1 MKPEAPGSIAMS
13 ESEDTDII
21 PAPTRIVRA
30 PADITTANSSLAK
43 PVIPS
48 QDSLAKVTYYKL
60 DLDTILDGLIPDPL
74 PESGGKDNAIH
85 HLNIIIF
92 GKPNTGKCLTGDDMV
107 PTTTGSIV
115 RVGNIHPG
123 LEVFSVDENFRLVK
137 DKIVAVAS
145 NGVRD
150 VFRVRLTDGRQIKL
164 TSNHPLLTAYGWR
177 QLSDLHEGMPV
188 AVPRFLPVQGKHLNH
203 DAAKVLGYLVAEGG
217 LTGTSP
223 RFTNSDQTIVAD
235 MGRSLAPFGLRLSEP
250 YEQINYQVVQIR
262 PGQPVRTD
270 DSRHQSYGYY
280 RRFAD
285 EFGLTRVGSR
295 GKRIPQS
302 VLRADNESLA
312 IFLSALF
319 AGDGWV
325 DSRGNIG
332 YGTTSPVL
340 AHQVQHCLLRFGIL
354 SKSRRGVRVLAWDR
368 KRQTVSYEVW
378 VPLEYRGKFEQ
389 HIALP
394 ERRILDSA
402 DAVSRH
408 EPRQIRGWS
417 QDDFP
422 LPIAYLRSRRDRS
435 GAWSG
440 GAFASMKEAQEF
452 ARKYARTYALKIA
465 EGDCFWPRIRSIEY
479 IGPAQ
484 TFDVQVEKTGNLVV
498 NDILVHN
505 TTLAE
510 SIAQSLARR
519 YGQRNVKALRATRDL
534 PGLFQNI
541 DKLFG
546 RFRKPPKAI
555 LLFADDM
562 TKALRKLSGTV
573 AVKNSNGQLEKMRRI
588 DYWLDKWYDIR
599 GELFKRGMREGLVVM
614 AAGLHRFYGGDID
627 LRADADLLLVRSTG
641 TPGTFDANKVEK
653 MLGSVVY
660 YAMRQHEVD
669 ALRDR
674 KELAWTAFVAKT
686 GSGVF
691 RVPRPSVSTKWL
703 MRNVGS
709 SETSQELAV
718 ELDEPKKKSAIEVV
732 ETKKKSSIE
741 EKPAV
746 QPRQHLQPKQH
757 QSKRDRRVSI
767 VLAAAGVLIIAYL
780 AWNYVLP
787 FLR

>member
-1 MKPEAPGSIAMS
+1 MS
-13 ESEDTDII
+13 ESENTDII
-21 PAPTRIVRA
+21 PAPSSIVRA
-30 PADITTANSSLAK
+30 PSEITTVNSGLAK
-43 PVIPS
+43 TVIPS
-48 QDSLAKVTYYKL
+48 KDSLAKVTYYKL

-74 PESGGKDNAIH
+74 PESIGKDNAIH

-92 GKPNTGKCLTGDDMV
+92 GKPNTGKCLTGDDVV
-107 PTTTGSIV
+107 PTTDGSIV
-115 RVGNIHPG
+115 RVGNLHPG

-203 DAAKVLGYLVAEGG
+203 DAAKVLGNLIAEGG
-217 LTGTSP
+217 LTGITP
-223 RFTNSDQTIVAD
+223 RFTNADQTIVTD
-235 MGRSLAPFGLRLSEP
+235 MGRALAPFGLLLSEP
-250 YEQINYQVVQIR
+250 IQQINYHVVQIKPGR
-262 PGQPVRTD
+262 PFRTD
-270 DSRHQSYGYY
+270 NPRHQSYGYY
-280 RRFAD
+280 KRFAD
-285 EFGLTRVGSR
+285 EFGLQRVDSR

-312 IFLSALF
+312 VFLSALF

-325 DSRGNIG
+325 DMRGNIG
-332 YGTTSPVL
+332 YGTISPVL

-354 SKSRRGVRVLAWDR
+354 SKLRRGVRALAWDR
-368 KRQTVSYEVW
+368 ERRTASYEVW
-378 VPLEYRGKFEQ
+378 VPLEYRQKFEQ

-394 ERRILDSA
+394 QRKVLEGA

-408 EPRQIRGWS
+408 EPRQVRRWS

-422 LPIAYLRSRRDRS
+422 RPIAYLRSRRDRP

-440 GAFASMKEAQEF
+440 GAYASMKEAQAF
-452 ARKYARTYALKIA
+452 ARKYERPYALKIA
-465 EGDCFWPRIRSIEY
+465 EGECFWPRIKFIEY
-479 IGPAQ
+479 VGPAQ

-498 NDILVHN
+498 NDIFVHN

-510 SIAQSLARR
+510 SLAQALARR
-519 YGQRNVKALRATRDL
+519 YGQESVKALRSTRDL
-534 PGLFQNI
+534 PALFENM
-541 DKLFG
+541 DKLFK
-546 RFRKPPKAI
+546 RFRKPPKAV

-562 TKALRKLSGTV
+562 TKALKKLSGTV
-573 AVKNSNGQLEKMRRI
+573 AVKDSNGQVQKMRKI

-599 GELFKRGMREGLVVM
+599 GELFKSGMRQGLVIMV
-614 AAGLHRFYGGDID
+614 AALRRFYGGDID

-641 TPGTFDANKVEK
+641 TPGTFDANKVER
-653 MLGSVVY
+653 MLGPVVY

-691 RVPRPSVSTKWL
+691 RVSRPPVSTKWL

-709 SETSQELAV
+709 VETSEELAV
-718 ELDEPKKKSAIEVV
+718 EDDEPKKSVFDPDGP
-732 ETKKKSSIE
+732 KKKSVFE
-741 EKPAV
+741 EKTAV
-746 QPRQHLQPKQH
+746 QARPHRV
-757 QSKRDRRVSI
+757 KRGRRTPI
-767 VLAAAGVLIIAYL
+767 LIMFAGVLTVL
-780 AWNYVLP
+780 FFAWKYIWPL
-787 FLR
+787 LR

>member
-1 MKPEAPGSIAMS
+1 MS
-13 ESEDTDII
+13 EPKDTEIV
-21 PAPTRIVRA
+21 PSPSSIVRA
-30 PADITTANSSLAK
+30 PSEITTVNSSLAK

-48 QDSLAKVTYYKL
+48 ADLLAKATYWKL

-74 PESGGKDNAIH
+74 PESVGKDNAIH

-92 GKPNTGKCLTGDDMV
+92 GKPNTGKCLTGDDVV

-115 RVGNIHPG
+115 HVSNLHPG

-137 DKIVAVAS
+137 DKIVAMAS

-150 VFRVRLTDGRQIKL
+150 VFRVRLRDGRQIKL

-177 QLSDLHEGMPV
+177 QLSDLHEGMPI
-188 AVPRFLPVQGKHLNH
+188 AVPRFLPIQGKHLNH
-203 DAAKVLGYLVAEGG
+203 DAAKILGYLIAEGG
-217 LTGTSP
+217 LTGTTP

-235 MGRSLAPFGLRLSEP
+235 MGRALAPFGLQLSEP
-250 YEQINYQVVQIR
+250 IEQINYRVMQIT
-262 PGQPVRTD
+262 PGQPFRTD
-270 DSRHQSYGYY
+270 DPRHQSYGYY
-280 RRFAD
+280 KRFAD
-285 EFGLTRVGSR
+285 EFGLQRVDSR

-325 DSRGNIG
+325 DARGTIG

-354 SKSRRGVRVLAWDR
+354 SRLRRGERALSWDR
-368 KRQTVSYEVW
+368 KRRTVSYEIW
-378 VPLEYRGKFEQ
+378 VPLEYRQKFEQ

-394 ERRILDSA
+394 ERRILDGA
-402 DAVSRH
+402 DAVLRH
-408 EPRQIRGWS
+408 ESRQVRRWS

-422 LPIAYLRSRRDRS
+422 LPIAYLRSRRDRP

-440 GAFASMKEAQEF
+440 GTFASMKEAQEF
-452 ARKYARTYALKIA
+452 ARKYERPYALKIA
-465 EGDCFWPRIRSIEY
+465 EGECFWPRIKSIEY
-479 IGPAQ
+479 IGPAE
-484 TFDVQVEKTGNLVV
+484 TFDVQVETTGNLVV
-498 NDILVHN
+498 NDIFVHN

-510 SIAQSLARR
+510 SLAQALARR
-519 YGQRNVKALRATRDL
+519 YGQANVKALRASRDL
-534 PGLFQNI
+534 PALFENM
-541 DKLFG
+541 DKLFK

-562 TKALRKLSGTV
+562 TKALKKLSGTV
-573 AVKNSNGQLEKMRRI
+573 AVKDSSGQLEKMRKI

-599 GELFKRGMREGLVVM
+599 GELFKRGMRQGLVIMV
-614 AAGLHRFYGGDID
+614 AALHRFYGGDID

-653 MLGSVVY
+653 MLGPVVY

-674 KELAWTAFVAKT
+674 KELAWTAYVAKT

-691 RVPRPSVSTKWL
+691 RVPRPSVSSKRL
-703 MRNVGS
+703 LQNVGS
-709 SETSQELAV
+709 SETVEETAV
-718 ELDEPKKKSAIEVV
+718 EMVEPLKKSELSQPGKKSAV
-732 ETKKKSSIE
+732 EPNKKSLVE
-741 EKPAV
+741 EKIAI
-746 QPRQHLQPKQH
+746 QPRP
-757 QSKRDRRVSI
+757 RRGKWGRRFI
-767 VLAAAGVLIIAYL
+767 MATGVLAMLYL
-780 AWNYVLP
+780 AYYYIWPLIP
-787 FLR
+787 K